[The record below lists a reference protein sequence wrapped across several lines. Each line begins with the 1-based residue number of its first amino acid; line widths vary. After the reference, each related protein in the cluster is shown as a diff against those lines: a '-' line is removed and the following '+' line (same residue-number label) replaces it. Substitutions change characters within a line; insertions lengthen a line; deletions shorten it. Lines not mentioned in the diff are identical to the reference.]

1 MTRVFLHSKHDGQEE
16 TSSASTIPAEPA
28 PERKGG
34 QRRRRG
40 GAPAAHRLRQVLGSY
55 EPGLEAL
62 ARRLG
67 WPLSKLSKLKHGK
80 QQPTLPDLVE
90 LAEALN
96 LAVSDLLHPGQL
108 SPHHVPI
115 ETYPLVPLELL
126 GSLNDRGLATLRE
139 TWGGPT
145 VTLPKTAPRAIVA
158 RYDGD
163 GFDRYVKVGSNI
175 VVDPDQKEPQHG
187 QAFLLQLDDG
197 RMLIREYRGDRAPR
211 WVANSVQRLDDLFVD
226 EDFQPRVIGRVI
238 EAVVTF

>member
-1 MTRVFLHSKHDGQEE
+1 MSNDFVKVSEDG
-16 TSSASTIPAEPA
+16 AEPA
-28 PERKGG
+28 SGRKGG

-40 GAPAAHRLRQVLGSY
+40 GAPVPNRLRPVLESHQ
-55 EPGLEAL
+55 PGMEAL
-62 ARRLG
+62 AAKLG
-67 WPLSKLSKLKHGK
+67 WPLSKLSKLKHGQ

-90 LAEALN
+90 LAEALG

-108 SPHHVPI
+108 SPHHVPV

-145 VTLPKTAPRAIVA
+145 VTLPRTAPRAIVA

-163 GFDRYVKVGSNI
+163 GLDRYVKPGSNI
-175 VVDPDQKEPQHG
+175 VIDPDQKEPEHG
-187 QAFLLQLDDG
+187 KTYLIRLDNGHLLV
-197 RMLIREYRGDRAPR
+197 REYRGDRAPR
-211 WVANSVQRLDDLFVD
+211 WVANSLQQLDDLFVD
-226 EDFQPRVIGRVI
+226 VDFSPRVIGRVI